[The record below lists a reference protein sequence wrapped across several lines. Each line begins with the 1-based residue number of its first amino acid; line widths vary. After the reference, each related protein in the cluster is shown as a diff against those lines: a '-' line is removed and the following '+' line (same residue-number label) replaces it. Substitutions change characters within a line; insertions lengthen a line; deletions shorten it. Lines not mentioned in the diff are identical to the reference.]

1 MDRRQHS
8 EQWNQMLEDAL
19 NSILN
24 PSNTSNPASTTT
36 VTTDLSNNNNTSSTE
51 NVENTVETPGSTT
64 ATTTTT
70 TTTTPTTPTP
80 APRTT
85 LAQINTNAFA
95 TASPSLLNNH
105 IRPPMTNSSTST
117 VDSTSMLYNDD
128 ELINKF
134 TSDWFDCM
142 YRYHMNVRQYHQNMN
157 QFNRLSSNIY
167 NDLANQRRT
176 RRINSLME
184 SIHRNQS
191 SPVLNIP
198 IPSLNTPTVGG
209 TDPSTTSTT
218 SPGATFP
225 IPLNNSS
232 TVPLFTNNTFPNMPI
247 SLQELLARTHPG
259 QQIEIQGFTIPVMDG
274 YEPASTVR
282 FPTIAQIFEAT
293 EIFTYNDDSSSRVT
307 DTRCPITLDD
317 FEYGEELCEIKH
329 CHHVF
334 KWSSLRTWFSQN
346 THCPVCR
353 HDIVEVDARA

>member
-24 PSNTSNPASTTT
+24 PSNTDSVTT
-36 VTTDLSNNNNTSSTE
+36 VTTDISNNNNTSSTE
-51 NVENTVETPGSTT
+51 NVENTVETPAIPTT
-64 ATTTTT
+64 ASTTTTS
-70 TTTTPTTPTP
+70 PTTPTP

-85 LAQINTNAFA
+85 LAQLNTNTFA
-95 TASPSLLNNH
+95 SASPSLLNNH

-117 VDSTSMLYNDD
+117 VDSTTSLYNDD

-184 SIHRNQS
+184 SIHRNHS
-191 SPVLNIP
+191 SPV
-198 IPSLNTPTVGG
+198 LNTPTVGG
-209 TDPSTTSTT
+209 PDSSTT
-218 SPGATFP
+218 SPATSFP
-225 IPLNNSS
+225 FSLNNSS
-232 TVPLFTNNTFPNMPI
+232 TVPLFTNMPI

-274 YEPASTVR
+274 YEPASTAR

-293 EIFTYNDDSSSRVT
+293 EIFTYNDDSSARVT

-353 HDIVEVDARA
+353 HDIIEVDTRT

>member
-1 MDRRQHS
+1 MDRRQNS

-24 PSNTSNPASTTT
+24 PSNSSNSSNTTTTT
-36 VTTDLSNNNNTSSTE
+36 VTTDISNNNNTSSTE
-51 NVENTVETPGSTT
+51 NVENTVETSASSTT
-64 ATTTTT
+64 ATATA
-70 TTTTPTTPTP
+70 TTTTPTTTTP

-105 IRPPMTNSSTST
+105 IRPPMTNSPTST
-117 VDSTSMLYNDD
+117 VDSTTSLYNDD

-184 SIHRNQS
+184 SIHRNHS
-191 SPVLNIP
+191 SPVLN
-198 IPSLNTPTVGG
+198 TPTVDGA
-209 TDPSTTSTT
+209 DPSTTSPGTT
-218 SPGATFP
+218 FSF
-225 IPLNNSS
+225 PLNNSS
-232 TVPLFTNNTFPNMPI
+232 TVPLFTNMPI

-274 YEPASTVR
+274 YEPASTAR

-353 HDIVEVDARA
+353 HDIIEVDARA

>member
-24 PSNTSNPASTTT
+24 PSNTINTSNSATST

-51 NVENTVETPGSTT
+51 NVENTVETPAIPTT
-64 ATTTTT
+64 ATA
-70 TTTTPTTPTP
+70 TTTTPTTTTP

-85 LAQINTNAFA
+85 LAQLNTNAFA
-95 TASPSLLNNH
+95 TTSPSLLNNH

-117 VDSTSMLYNDD
+117 VDSTSSLYNDD

-184 SIHRNQS
+184 SIHRNHS
-191 SPVLNIP
+191 SPV
-198 IPSLNTPTVGG
+198 LNTPTVGG
-209 TDPSTTSTT
+209 PDPSTTS
-218 SPGATFP
+218 PGT
-225 IPLNNSS
+225 IPFSLNNSS
-232 TVPLFTNNTFPNMPI
+232 TVPLFTNMPI

-274 YEPASTVR
+274 YEPASTAR

-293 EIFTYNDDSSSRVT
+293 EIFTYNDDSSARVT

-353 HDIVEVDARA
+353 HDIIEVDARA

>member
-24 PSNTSNPASTTT
+24 PSNTINPANNSTST
-36 VTTDLSNNNNTSSTE
+36 VTTDISNNNNTSSTE
-51 NVENTVETPGSTT
+51 NVENTVETPAIPTT
-64 ATTTTT
+64 ATPTTASA
-70 TTTTPTTPTP
+70 TTTTPTTTTP

-95 TASPSLLNNH
+95 TTSPNLLNNH
-105 IRPPMTNSSTST
+105 IRPSVTNSSSST
-117 VDSTSMLYNDD
+117 VDSTTSLYNDD

-167 NDLANQRRT
+167 NDLAIQRRT
-176 RRINSLME
+176 RRINSLRE
-184 SIHRNQS
+184 SIHRNHS
-191 SPVLNIP
+191 SPV
-198 IPSLNTPTVGG
+198 LNTPTVGG
-209 TDPSTTSTT
+209 TDPSTTSPAT
-218 SPGATFP
+218 SFP
-225 IPLNNSS
+225 FSLNNSS
-232 TVPLFTNNTFPNMPI
+232 TVPLFTNMPI
-247 SLQELLARTHPG
+247 SLQELLARSPPG

-274 YEPASTVR
+274 YEPASTAR

-293 EIFTYNDDSSSRVT
+293 EVFTYNDDSSSRVT
-307 DTRCPITLDD
+307 DNRCPITLDD

-353 HDIVEVDARA
+353 HDIIEVDTRT

>member
-24 PSNTSNPASTTT
+24 TSTTDSI
-36 VTTDLSNNNNTSSTE
+36 TTDVSNNNTIPSSTA
-51 NVENTVETPGSTT
+51 NNIDNTVESTDPTRTT
-64 ATTTTT
+64 ATTSSTTDT
-70 TTTTPTTPTP
+70 TNTAT
-80 APRTT
+80 PRTT
-85 LAQINTNAFA
+85 FTQLNTN
-95 TASPSLLNNH
+95 SPYF
-105 IRPPMTNSSTST
+105 RPPMTSSSTST
-117 VDSTSMLYNDD
+117 STVETTTVPINTDD
-128 ELINKF
+128 ELISKF

-142 YRYHMNVRQYHQNMN
+142 YRYHMNVRQYHQNIN
-157 QFNRLSSNIY
+157 QFNRVSSNIY

-191 SPVLNIP
+191 SPVLN
-198 IPSLNTPTVGG
+198 TPTVGG
-209 TDPSTTSTT
+209 PDPSTTS
-218 SPGATFP
+218 PGTTFP
-225 IPLNNSS
+225 FPLNNPS
-232 TVPLFTNNTFPNMPI
+232 TVPFSNMPI

-259 QQIEIQGFTIPVMDG
+259 QQIEIQGFTIPVTDG
-274 YEPASTVR
+274 YEPDSTVR

-353 HDIVEVDARA
+353 HDIIEVDARA

>member
-51 NVENTVETPGSTT
+51 NVENTVETPAITT
-64 ATTTTT
+64 ASTA

-117 VDSTSMLYNDD
+117 VDSTSTLYNDD

-184 SIHRNQS
+184 SIHRNHS
-191 SPVLNIP
+191 SPV
-198 IPSLNTPTVGG
+198 LNTPTVGG
-209 TDPSTTSTT
+209 PDPSTTSPAT
-218 SPGATFP
+218 SFP
-225 IPLNNSS
+225 FSLNNSS
-232 TVPLFTNNTFPNMPI
+232 TVPLFTNMPI

-317 FEYGEELCEIKH
+317 FEYGE
-329 CHHVF
+329 
-334 KWSSLRTWFSQN
+334 
-346 THCPVCR
+346 
-353 HDIVEVDARA
+353 